1 MKNNESVEVFVAAL
15 MAAGMADKL
24 KKYLSAYPGK
34 ELELVL
40 EIGKRIRQLANDAT
54 AEAAV
59 SPSAVRKL
67 FRSTYRRA
75 DVCGGGV
82 YFGDWSKTL
91 KEVWSFIGLLE
102 LRIESNGCASVAPA
116 LVEILVQVAKRV
128 ECDGVDEEEYPDLVD
143 LCKEVAKRLRKC
155 LDGGDLTEEQKD
167 GIRFVLRKIAEARE
181 FRNFCNLQ
189 GI

>member
-1 MKNNESVEVFVAAL
+1 MMKNESVEVFVAAL
-15 MAAGMADKL
+15 MLAGMADKL
-24 KKYLSAYPGK
+24 KKYLSAQPGK

-40 EIGKRIRQLANDAT
+40 EIGKSIRQLANDAT

-59 SPSAVRKL
+59 SPSAVREL
-67 FRSTYRRA
+67 FRNTYRRI
-75 DVCGGGV
+75 DGCGGGV

-91 KEVWSFIGLLE
+91 KEIWAFIGLLE
-102 LRIESNGCASVAPA
+102 LRIESNGCASVAPT

-143 LCKEVAKRLRKC
+143 LCEEVAQRLRKC
-155 LDGGDLTEEQKD
+155 LEDSDLTEGQKK
-167 GIRFVLRKIAEARE
+167 GMRVALRKIAEGCE
-181 FRNFCNLQ
+181 FRNFCNLK